1 MTSVARTLLDLPE
14 VVDEQTLRRA
24 FEEADR
30 LRLLELRV
38 LDELCSRSSGRRGLR
53 ALRPLIAAAREPT
66 TTASPLEDR
75 FAAFCEEHRL
85 PPPATNVLVLGH
97 EVDAFWPK
105 RRLVVEADSYAYHR
119 HRAAFERD
127 RARDAEFAAAGY
139 TVIRLTHRRLE
150 EAPGAVADQLRRLL
164 GLGGER
170 GQATVE
176 WVALLLLSALV
187 FLSLIVAGVRFP
199 GLSVAQA
206 VASRILCAAAIADSC
221 GDESTLI
228 AAYGSEV
235 GALARD
241 DMPSLAFEHGSR
253 ALPVDFR
260 GCRDTSCGDG
270 ADGGLVLR
278 TDAGRPVTAFV
289 HVVDCREG
297 GERPAGADCSGERA
311 GNLYIQYWT
320 YYADSATMRGV
331 PIAGTKGYHRDD
343 WESVQLRIGPDGEIA
358 QRASSHHG
366 YNHTKG
372 PANAGSDAGV
382 GPLRVLAEAVGARP
396 RNGWGP
402 ASGLLFVSGGSH
414 AGNVDAFTTIDRLTP
429 GSRVHLVPLEP
440 IAAETD
446 ARFAISPP
454 WRKRVWLDPESESTD

>member
-1 MTSVARTLLDLPE
+1 MLGHGGVNQRGRWLGSVFACGAGALLSHRSAAALWGLIASRGAVEVTSAAGRGRPGIVVHEGGIDPADRSLVDSIPVTSVARTLLDLPE

-38 LDELCSRSSGRRGLR
+38 WDELCSRSSGRRGLR

-176 WVALLLLSALV
+176 WVALLLLSRACVPQPARRRGSIPGALGR
-187 FLSLIVAGVRFP
+187 SGR
-199 GLSVAQA
+199 G
-206 VASRILCAAAIADSC
+206 IADPLRG
-221 GDESTLI
+221 GDRR
-228 AAYGSEV
+228 
-235 GALARD
+235 LA
-241 DMPSLAFEHGSR
+241 
-253 ALPVDFR
+253 
-260 GCRDTSCGDG
+260 
-270 ADGGLVLR
+270 
-278 TDAGRPVTAFV
+278 
-289 HVVDCREG
+289 
-297 GERPAGADCSGERA
+297 
-311 GNLYIQYWT
+311 
-320 YYADSATMRGV
+320 
-331 PIAGTKGYHRDD
+331 AGTKASPDRR
-343 WESVQLRIGPDGEIA
+343 LRERGRRARPEAHAD
-358 QRASSHHG
+358 RSASSMARG
-366 YNHTKG
+366 RCRSTSAAAGTRAAATG
-372 PANAGSDAGV
+372 PTAAWSTAPTTAG
-382 GPLRVLAEAVGARP
+382 R
-396 RNGWGP
+396 
-402 ASGLLFVSGGSH
+402 
-414 AGNVDAFTTIDRLTP
+414 
-429 GSRVHLVPLEP
+429 
-440 IAAETD
+440 
-446 ARFAISPP
+446 
-454 WRKRVWLDPESESTD
+454 